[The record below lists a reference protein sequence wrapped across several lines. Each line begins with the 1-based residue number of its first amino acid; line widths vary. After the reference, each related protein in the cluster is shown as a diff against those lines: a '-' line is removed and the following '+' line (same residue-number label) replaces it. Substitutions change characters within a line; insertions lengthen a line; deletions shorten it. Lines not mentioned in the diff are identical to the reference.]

1 MKHIAS
7 LKAIRSDGEVFNYQ
21 SDSWGLRALEGFDF
35 PEIETSKQPRG
46 VGDGDIITGQRR
58 VSRDMKIVVR
68 PLDMENYN
76 LQRIQAIAFHNSRM
90 RYDLHI
96 NYLGT
101 ERIAKDCRITASN
114 FPMGNVYKMKD
125 LTVRFLSSYADL
137 FAVDSEQTNFIVKRA
152 MWAWPHVYKAG
163 KPMNFASNKL
173 TTEKVINYIGSS
185 PAKPIIE
192 IESIGYAKNLK
203 IVVNKNIAKLNI
215 EMHKGDYIYI
225 DTSMS
230 YAVFNNQIL
239 AFDEDQDPYDFRKF
253 LLDFGDNLVKVS
265 AEIGSS
271 VLRTN
276 VTYVGRYDGL

>member
-7 LKAIRSDGEVFNYQ
+7 LKATRSDGKEFEYQ
-21 SDSWGLRALEGFDF
+21 SDDWELRALEGFDF
-35 PEIETSKQPRG
+35 PEIEISKQARG
-46 VGDGDIITGQRR
+46 VGDGDIITGERR

-68 PLDMENYN
+68 PLNANNYN
-76 LQRIQAIAFHNSRM
+76 LQRLQAIAFHNSRM
-90 RYDLHI
+90 TYDLHI
-96 NYLGT
+96 NYLGV
-101 ERIAKDCRITASN
+101 ERIAKNCKITASN
-114 FPMGNVYKMKD
+114 FPLGNVYRMRD
-125 LTVRFLSSYADL
+125 LTVRFLSPYADL
-137 FAVDSEQTNFIVKRA
+137 FAVDSEQTNFVQKQA
-152 MWAWPHVYKAG
+152 LWVWPHAFAPG
-163 KPMNFASNKL
+163 TPLNFATDEL

-185 PAKPIIE
+185 PARPIIE
-192 IESIGYAKNLK
+192 IKSNGYVKNLE

-215 EMHKGDYIYI
+215 EMHKGDCIYI

-253 LLDFGDNLVKVS
+253 LLDFGDNIVKVD

-271 VLRTN
+271 VLQTN

>member
-1 MKHIAS
+1 MKHVAS

-21 SDSWGLRALEGFDF
+21 SDSWELRALEGFDF
-35 PEIETSKQPRG
+35 PEIETSKQARG

-58 VSRDMKIVVR
+58 VSRDMKIVAR
-68 PLDMENYN
+68 PLDVENYN
-76 LQRIQAIAFHNSRM
+76 LQRMQAIAFHNSRM
-90 RYDLHI
+90 KYDLHI

-101 ERIAKDCRITASN
+101 ERIAKDCQITASN
-114 FPMGNVYKMKD
+114 FPLGNVYKMKD
-125 LTVRFLSSYADL
+125 LTIRFLSSYADL
-137 FAVDSEQTNFIVKRA
+137 FAVDSEQTNFIIKQA
-152 MWAWPHVYKAG
+152 MWVWPHTYKSG
-163 KPMNFASNKL
+163 KPLNFASNTL

-192 IESIGYAKNLK
+192 IESIGYAKNLE

-253 LLDFGDNLVKVS
+253 LLDFGDNIVKVD

>member
-21 SDSWGLRALEGFDF
+21 SDSWELRALEGFDF

-58 VSRDMKIVVR
+58 VSRDMKIVAR
-68 PLDMENYN
+68 PLDVENYN
-76 LQRIQAIAFHNSRM
+76 LQRMRAIAFHNSRM
-90 RYDLHI
+90 RFDLHI

-114 FPMGNVYKMKD
+114 FPLGNVYKMKD
-125 LTVRFLSSYADL
+125 LTIRFLSSYADL
-137 FAVDSEQTNFIVKRA
+137 FAVEGEQTNFIIKQA
-152 MWAWPHVYKAG
+152 MWVWPHAYKAG
-163 KPMNFASNKL
+163 KPLNFASNKL

-192 IESIGYAKNLK
+192 IESIGYAKNLE

-239 AFDEDQDPYDFRKF
+239 AFDENQDPYDFRKF
-253 LLDFGDNLVKVS
+253 LLDFGDNIVKVD
-265 AEIGSS
+265 AEIGNS

>member
-7 LKAIRSDGEVFNYQ
+7 LKATRSDGKEFEYQ
-21 SDSWGLRALEGFDF
+21 SDDWELRALEGFDF
-35 PEIETSKQPRG
+35 PEIEISKQARG
-46 VGDGDIITGQRR
+46 VGDGDIITGERR

-68 PLDMENYN
+68 PLNVNNYN
-76 LQRIQAIAFHNSRM
+76 LQRLQAIAFHNSRM
-90 RYDLHI
+90 TYDLHI
-96 NYLGT
+96 NYLGV
-101 ERIAKDCRITASN
+101 ERIAKNCKITASN
-114 FPMGNVYKMKD
+114 FPLGNVYRMRD
-125 LTVRFLSSYADL
+125 LTVRFLSPYADL
-137 FAVDSEQTNFIVKRA
+137 FAVDSEQTNFIQKQALWV
-152 MWAWPHVYKAG
+152 WPHAFASG
-163 KPMNFASNKL
+163 TPLNFATDEL

-192 IESIGYAKNLK
+192 IKSNGYAKNLE

-230 YAVFNNQIL
+230 YAVFNDQIL

-253 LLDFGDNLVKVS
+253 LLDFGDNIVKVD

>member
-1 MKHIAS
+1 MVHNLI
-7 LKAIRSDGEVFNYQ
+7 LKAVRSDGLVFHYE
-21 SDSWGLRALEGFDF
+21 SDDWRTTSITGIDAA
-35 PEIETSKQPRG
+35 EIEVSKEARG
-46 VGDGDIITGQRR
+46 VGDGAIITGKRR
-58 VSRDMKIVVR
+58 LPREITITAKAQNHEARSRA
-68 PLDMENYN
+68 
-76 LQRIQAIAFHNSRM
+76 QGFHNN
-90 RYDLHI
+90 RYTIDLYI
-96 NYLGT
+96 TYNGVT
-101 ERIAKDCRITASN
+101 RIAKDCELTGKSIPTRNI
-114 FPMGNVYKMKD
+114 YKKPD
-125 LTVRFLSSYADL
+125 LTVKFLSPHADL
-137 FAVDSEQTNFIVKRA
+137 FAVEGEQTNFIIKKALWV
-152 MWAWPHVYKAG
+152 WPHVYKAG
-163 KPMNFASNKL
+163 KLLNFASNKL

-192 IESIGYAKNLK
+192 IESIGYAKNLE

-239 AFDEDQDPYDFRKF
+239 AFDEGQDPYDFRKF
-253 LLDFGDNLVKVS
+253 LLDFGDNIVKVD